1 STVLKNSIRAFMDD
15 YLQANNDANE
25 YLDNSQD
32 AFESL
37 SNLDLE
43 KYILRL
49 YVASKSMK
57 SLRAIR
63 QIQKL
68 CEEYLQGRYEL
79 EIVDIYQQ
87 PERLEADQ
95 IFAVPTLIK
104 EFPLPFKKLVGD
116 MTDTKKIIMS
126 LAL

>member
-1 STVLKNSIRAFMDD
+1 MD
-15 YLQANNDANE
+15 YSLQANNDSNNF
-25 YLDNSQD
+25 LDNSQD

-37 SNLDLE
+37 SALDLE

-49 YVASKSMK
+49 YVASKSIK
-57 SLRAIR
+57 SLRAIK

-68 CEEYLQGRYEL
+68 CEEHLQGRYEL
-79 EIVDIYQQ
+79 EVVDIYQQ

-95 IFAVPTLIK
+95 VFAVPTLIK

-116 MTDTKKIIMS
+116 MTDTKKIITS